1 MNKFY
6 LKIVFSLLL
15 DLIVIT
21 LISLLIYFIAGFF
34 DRVFVYFIILG
45 FIAALI
51 LIFEKSA
58 RFKLLIITQM
68 AVFPYFGFG
77 VCLFL
82 YLEKF
87 IIKLKERSVR
97 SPLTNFKKALKSLSK
112 EKKDFAK
119 VAEYIDYRTNFPLLY
134 ANELKY
140 FSTSSGFLDEIIEE
154 IKNAKNFVYLQF
166 YILDNGEHYFKLI
179 SEIINATKRN
189 VKVELT
195 VDYFGSKGFSTSRCG
210 LTLKSL
216 GVKITEYRPL
226 SLFMGLSFNKR
237 CHQKLAVIDGKVAF
251 LGGVNF
257 NDENKRPSKDCGL
270 KLYGDAVKSV
280 QNMFLRTK
288 KEYIEFEFFD
298 ENEKLGYVQP
308 FSINGKNTLES
319 VIQKLISLA
328 KSEIIITT
336 PYLSI
341 SDDILRA
348 IEFAIYQGVSVK
360 IILPK
365 KVSRIILTL
374 NSTYAEKL
382 KRVGAEVYFYKPKFL
397 HQKLIAIDGEVAL
410 CGSQNFDIRSMNYQL
425 EDSVFIVNNRVI
437 NELLFDFNIMLSE
450 SFEFSLKKRNSFSI
464 IFSNVLSRLF
474 AYFI

>member
-6 LKIVFSLLL
+6 LKIAFSVLL
-15 DLIVIT
+15 DLTAIT
-21 LISLLIYFIAGFF
+21 LISFLIYFIAGFF
-34 DRVFVYFIILG
+34 NRVVVYFIILG
-45 FIAALI
+45 LSVLLI
-51 LIFEKSA
+51 LIFEKSV
-58 RFKLLIITQM
+58 RFKLLIIAQM
-68 AVFPYFGFG
+68 AVIPYFGFG

-87 IIKLKERSVR
+87 IIMLKKRSIR
-97 SPLTNFKKALKSLSK
+97 SPLTNYKKALESLSK
-112 EKKDFAK
+112 ENEGFSK

-134 ANELKY
+134 ANKLKY
-140 FSTSSGFLDEIIEE
+140 FSTSSGFLDEIIQE
-154 IKNAKNFVYLQF
+154 IKNAKSFVYLQF

-179 SEIINATKRN
+179 SEIISATKRS

-195 VDYFGSKGFSTSRCG
+195 VDYFGSKGFSASRCG
-210 LTLKSL
+210 RTLKSL

-288 KEYIEFEFFD
+288 KEYIEFEFLD
-298 ENEKLGYVQP
+298 DNEKSGYIQP

-319 VIQKLISLA
+319 VIQQLIRLA
-328 KSEIIITT
+328 KREITITT

-341 SDDILRA
+341 SDDILQA
-348 IEFAIYQGVSVK
+348 IEFAIYQGVNVK
-360 IILPK
+360 VLLPK

-382 KRVGAEVYFYKPKFL
+382 KRAGCEVYFYKPKFL
-397 HQKLIAIDGEVAL
+397 HQKLIVVDGSIAL

-437 NELLFDFNIMLSE
+437 DELLFDFNIMLSE
-450 SFEFSLKKRNSFSI
+450 SYEFLPKKRNYFSI
-464 IFSNVLSRLF
+464 IFNNLLSRLF